1 MIKFF
6 RRIRQRLLSENKF
19 TKYLIYAIGE
29 IVLVVIG
36 ILIALW
42 INSSYEKSKSEA
54 RFNQL
59 LREVRNELAVNI
71 RLAEEITEFG
81 SLKDSVSSLV
91 LFGDVSREQYET
103 EPELRLLIQ
112 NYYSYYPK
120 SNAFDRLM
128 QNSSRLTAD
137 YDSLLDQLKTIYVT
151 YLEAINYDNQRVGQ
165 LVGDYQDL
173 LKRTKPWFA
182 EYAHSPVVSKG
193 FTDHMMNDPFY
204 KNHVADYWI
213 LTIINQLQMIHNL
226 RLDSYNVYRQLSE
239 DLELKDELTPELMAN
254 FDLDSSVGHY
264 VSKVDSLDFQVDISL
279 NQERL
284 EFTINDSDPTA
295 IFPIEGQ
302 GFITGEYLYFGH
314 FKKDNGGKVNGLK
327 LRLGYTV
334 IDMIKE

>member
-6 RRIRQRLLSENKF
+6 RRIRQKLLSENKI

-29 IVLVVIG
+29 IILVVIG

-59 LREVRNELAVNI
+59 LQEVRNELAVNI
-71 RLAEEITEFG
+71 RLADEITAFG
-81 SLKDSVSSLV
+81 SLKDSIASLV

-112 NYYSYYPK
+112 NYYTYYPK

-128 QNSSRLTAD
+128 QNSSSLPAD
-137 YDSLLDQLKTIYVT
+137 YDALLDQLKTIYVT
-151 YLEAINYDNQRVGQ
+151 YLEAINYDNERVGQ

-193 FTDHMMNDPFY
+193 FTDHMMTDPFY

-226 RLDSYNVYRQLSE
+226 RLEAYNVYRQLSE
-239 DLELKDELTPELMAN
+239 DLELKDELTPQLMAN
-254 FDLDSSVGHY
+254 FDLDGSVGHY
-264 VSKVDSLDFQVDISL
+264 VSTIDSLDFQVDISL
-279 NQERL
+279 SQERL
-284 EFTINDSDPTA
+284 EFAINDSDPTA
-295 IFPIEGQ
+295 IFPVEGR
-302 GFITGEYLYFGH
+302 GFVTGEFLYFGH
-314 FKKDNGGKVNGLK
+314 FKKDSSGQVNGLK

-334 IDMIKE
+334 IDMKKE